1 MPRVLRANVGPRERR
16 LEALDAFRTDGD
28 LLVIELR
35 LGGEHLQCT
44 HSAARSAAHCHV
56 NAAVVDGVSAE
67 DEHGRILAEAPPF
80 RYR

>member
-1 MPRVLRANVGPRERR
+1 
-16 LEALDAFRTDGD
+16 
-28 LLVIELR
+28 
-35 LGGEHLQCT
+35 
-44 HSAARSAAHCHV
+44 V